1 MGRFCAMRSIYRFC
15 QYLDR
20 YVSSK
25 LLYVGGKGLS
35 LKIVMC
41 LWDRKNKFD
50 LSSIDQIKLIT
61 LISLNVII
69 WFISY
74 YNLDVSPMLGLEI
87 FWWKFLSDAA
97 THKSQSCNLL
107 NYRFWRWYFCEFG
120 KTFKNISIFQRFT
133 FLYNISMW
141 LVLTA
146 AGCSSTTL
154 LKCGVH

>member
-20 YVSSK
+20 CVSSK

-41 LWDRKNKFD
+41 LWNRKNKSD
-50 LSSIDQIKLIT
+50 LSSINQIKLIT

-87 FWWKFLSDAA
+87 FWWKFLPDAA

-107 NYRFWRWYFCEFG
+107 NYRFRRWYFCEFC
-120 KTFKNISIFQRFT
+120 KTFKNISI
-133 FLYNISMW
+133 LYNISMW